1 MPEPVLKILYFL
13 LTFGIFYIV
22 KFLTRFVW
30 LKKLPPI
37 ITASVV
43 IILLLRV
50 FNIDFEEYNSGAK
63 YITFLLGP
71 ATIALAYPLIKN
83 KEILLQNK
91 RAIYFGFLFAT
102 LIAIISAAFLG
113 KIFHTKFS
121 VLLSMLPK
129 SVTTPIAVEISKTIG
144 GIPEL
149 TACAVIFTGILGAI
163 FGRRILKLFGVK
175 NDIAIGLSVGASS
188 HVMGTSSL
196 AERKEFKQVAI
207 STVALTIVA
216 ILTAILAPVLIKLYL
231 KFDPILGM

>member
-113 KIFHTKFS
+113 KFFTQNFPFYFRCFQNQLQHR
-121 VLLSMLPK
+121 LL
-129 SVTTPIAVEISKTIG
+129 
-144 GIPEL
+144 
-149 TACAVIFTGILGAI
+149 
-163 FGRRILKLFGVK
+163 
-175 NDIAIGLSVGASS
+175 
-188 HVMGTSSL
+188 
-196 AERKEFKQVAI
+196 
-207 STVALTIVA
+207 
-216 ILTAILAPVLIKLYL
+216 L
-231 KFDPILGM
+231 KFQKP